1 MQIVQVLPQDIG
13 WVVEGCGQPLYFRSG
28 RWAEATARR
37 LARALSAHAPVELLV
52 ADRSGR
58 LAGRLR
64 LSDANAIGALEV
76 A

>member
-1 MQIVQVLPQDIG
+1 MQIVQVLPQDVG

-37 LARALSAHAPVELLV
+37 LAHALAEHAPVELRV

-58 LAGRLR
+58 LAGRMR
-64 LSDANAIGALEV
+64 LSGAAAEGLLEV